1 MSFIAWKCQNLLVC
15 TWPSGMAAEVWALS
29 DNDVT
34 SLLPDICVTTYVD
47 VISINQMYNVATF
60 ERLATS
66 ETCKPEKMGILN
78 LRAQREYESFPMI

>member
-34 SLLPDICVTTYVD
+34 SLLPNICVTTYVD
-47 VISINQMYNVATF
+47 VISINQSIMWP
-60 ERLATS
+60 RLKDARRAKHVS
-66 ETCKPEKMGILN
+66 
-78 LRAQREYESFPMI
+78 LRKWEY